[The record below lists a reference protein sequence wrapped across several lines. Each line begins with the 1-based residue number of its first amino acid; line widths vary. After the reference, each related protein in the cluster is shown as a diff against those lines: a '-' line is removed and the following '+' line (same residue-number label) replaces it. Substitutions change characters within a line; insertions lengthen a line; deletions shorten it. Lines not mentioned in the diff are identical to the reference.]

1 MPPSPAVLHSLA
13 RLSPSPPPLP
23 HPLTRKLVMPVCSV
37 QSWEERVEALV
48 DNSEWLSA
56 LALSL
61 DNYDACATAFRESV
75 EAAEKKAKAAAAKG
89 GERTFIRCCLVL
101 GFLRRQ
107 VVSSPRRCC
116 VGCGVSFH
124 FIGWVSP
131 PSV

>member
-1 MPPSPAVLHSLA
+1 M
-13 RLSPSPPPLP
+13 
-23 HPLTRKLVMPVCSV
+23 
-37 QSWEERVEALV
+37 EALV

-89 GERTFIRCCLVL
+89 GERTCAVVLLDTQHPCPAPLHRPVLCLCLVL
-101 GFLRRQ
+101 DYFWVLF
-107 VVSSPRRCC
+107 
-116 VGCGVSFH
+116 GCFALVN
-124 FIGWVSP
+124 I